1 MKVRQKFDQTSLELA
16 KHTQREFEADME
28 AADEGGSDKPD
39 GDESDCESDYEDAE
53 EGNWGREW
61 SGLNLKDSSRRG
73 SCHSM
78 PYYMACIQSI
88 MRATP
93 EVVRQVQEAT
103 IQFMMK
109 VCPAIEMA
117 SNWKDQLMK
126 KDTLK
131 VRFL

>member
-1 MKVRQKFDQTSLELA
+1 
-16 KHTQREFEADME
+16 
-28 AADEGGSDKPD
+28 
-39 GDESDCESDYEDAE
+39 
-53 EGNWGREW
+53 
-61 SGLNLKDSSRRG
+61 
-73 SCHSM
+73 
-78 PYYMACIQSI
+78 

-109 VCPAIEMA
+109 VCPAVEMA

-131 VRFL
+131 VRFLWGEVMLMAMYFHVCYRMPAPMPSL

>member
-1 MKVRQKFDQTSLELA
+1 
-16 KHTQREFEADME
+16 
-28 AADEGGSDKPD
+28 
-39 GDESDCESDYEDAE
+39 
-53 EGNWGREW
+53 
-61 SGLNLKDSSRRG
+61 
-73 SCHSM
+73 
-78 PYYMACIQSI
+78 

-131 VRFL
+131 VRLLWGEVMLRVTQPHISIHEFTCLFS